1 MGNLEERSFACV
13 TEVIGLIGLG
23 IGLTVVTAGVG
34 SLAWAGMMVSAFE
47 SGTSLREICL

>member
-1 MGNLEERSFACV
+1 MENLEEKSFACV
-13 TEVIGLIGLG
+13 TGAIGLIGLG

-34 SLAWAGMMVSAFE
+34 SLAWAGMMVSAFG